1 MRAQVISR
9 SAAASKLKAGA
20 AVYNEIVPAGEFWI
34 HEIKAGQIFRI
45 VAMGASQA
53 VDTLFYSAW
62 DTSERYSAQDT
73 ILAQRNI
80 YLKAGSRLMSNL
92 GRPMLTIV
100 NDSFGRHDTLTG
112 ACAAQSNQ
120 VRYALEKRH
129 MHNCR
134 DNFVAA
140 IASWR
145 TNLDKRDLA
154 ANVNFFLH
162 APVTAEGEL
171 TFADPGSEPGKFVE
185 MRAEMDVIALVSA
198 CPQLNNA
205 CNGYNPTPIR
215 VMIWEI

>member
-9 SAAASKLKAGA
+9 TSPVSKLKAGS
-20 AVYNEIVPAGEFWI
+20 AVYNEMLAAGEAWI

-45 VAMGASQA
+45 VAIGGSQA

-80 YLKAGSRLMSNL
+80 YLKTGTRLMSNI

-100 NDSFGRHDTLTG
+100 GDSFGRHDTLTG

-120 VRYALEKRH
+120 VRYTLDKRY

-134 DNFVAA
+134 DNFLAA

-145 TNLDKRDLA
+145 TSLDKRDLSP
-154 ANVNFFLH
+154 NVNFFLH
-162 APVTAEGEL
+162 APVTPDGEL
-171 TFADPGSEPGKFVE
+171 SFSEGITEPGRYVE
-185 MRAEMDVIALVSA
+185 LRADMDVIALVSA
-198 CPQLNNA
+198 CPQLNNS
-205 CNGYNPTPIR
+205 CNAFNPSPIR
-215 VMIWEI
+215 LMIWDV

>member
-1 MRAQVISR
+1 MRAHVISR
-9 SAAASKLKAGA
+9 NSPATKLKAGS
-20 AVYNEIVPAGEFWI
+20 AVFNEVVAAGEAWI

-45 VAMGASQA
+45 VAVGGNQA

-80 YLKAGSRLMSNL
+80 YLRAGSRLMSNI

-100 NDSFGRHDTLTG
+100 SDSFGRHDTLTG

-120 VRYALEKRH
+120 VRYALDKRY

-134 DNFVAA
+134 DNFLAA

-145 TNLDKRDLA
+145 TSLDKRDLS
-154 ANVNFFLH
+154 ANVNFFLY
-162 APVTAEGEL
+162 APVSEQGEL
-171 TFADPGSEPGKFVE
+171 SFAEQTTEPGSFVE
-185 MRAEMDVIALVSA
+185 MRAEMDVIELVSA
-198 CPQLNNA
+198 CPQLDNA
-205 CNGYNPTPIR
+205 CNANKPTPIR
-215 VMIWEI
+215 VMIWDA

>member
-1 MRAQVISR
+1 MRAHVISR
-9 SAAASKLKAGA
+9 TSASSKLKAGS
-20 AVYNEIVPAGEFWI
+20 AVYNEIVAAGEAWI

-62 DTSERYSAQDT
+62 DTTERYSAQDT
-73 ILAQRNI
+73 IVAQRNV
-80 YLKAGSRLMSNL
+80 YLKLGSKLMSNL

-100 NDSFGRHDTLTG
+100 GDSFGRHDTLTG
-112 ACAAQSNQ
+112 ACAAHSNQ
-120 VRYALEKRH
+120 VRYALEKRF

-134 DNFVAA
+134 DNFLAA

-145 TNLDKRDLA
+145 TSLDKRDLSP
-154 ANVNFFLH
+154 NVNFFLH
-162 APVTAEGEL
+162 VPVGPEGKL
-171 TFADPGSEPGKFVE
+171 TFAPVDSEPGKFVE
-185 MRAEMDVIALVSA
+185 LRAEMDVIALVSN

-215 VMIWEI
+215 VMIWDL